1 MTCVTLLYYCLWFS
15 ILQLPF
21 ALTKLG
27 ECKSEQYTI
36 IKATEYSFILSAVKN
51 IQNCWLH
58 LNSGGGGS
66 YVMCKLMVEGIQ
78 NTQQLSWNINDK
90 LVRLKKKL
98 IKMDDFWEMRTMR
111 NKWKNN
117 VIHYN
122 IYHIILTLD

>member
-1 MTCVTLLYYCLWFS
+1 MTSVTLLYYCLWFS

-27 ECKSEQYTI
+27 ECKSEQYTV
-36 IKATEYSFILSAVKN
+36 IKATEFSFILSAVKN

-58 LNSGGGGS
+58 LNKEEVGGGS

-78 NTQQLSWNINDK
+78 NTQLLSWNINDNW
-90 LVRLKKKL
+90 VRSKKKL
-98 IKMDDFWEMRTMR
+98 IKMDDFWEMR

-117 VIHYN
+117 VIHYD